1 MTKKIKIGNLYIGGG
16 EPIAIQSMTN
26 TKTADVQ
33 ATVKQIKALEKAGAD
48 IVRLAIFDE
57 KDARAIP
64 EIKQK
69 VSVPLVAD
77 IHFDYRL
84 ALMAI
89 ENGIDKLRLNPG
101 NIKNID
107 HIKAVVYSCQEK
119 QIPIRIGINGG
130 SLDSKY
136 DSVTAEN
143 LVASAKEHVDI
154 LENLGFYDIC
164 ISIKTTNIETTI
176 EANRL
181 ASQTFSYPL
190 HIGLTEAGT
199 LLSGAIRSSY
209 ALGTLVK
216 EGIGDTIRISLT
228 GNPVP
233 EIEVAK
239 GILKM
244 FGKIDE
250 PTLISCPTCGRTSYN
265 MMHIVSEIEPF
276 LATIKVPL
284 KVAIMG
290 CVVNGPGEAKDADI
304 GIAGGRNAA
313 VLFKKGQIV
322 RKLAEEEIIPVLK
335 QEILELAM
343 EKTNK

>member
-16 EPIAIQSMTN
+16 RTNRHSKHDQYQNRRCTSYRQANQS
-26 TKTADVQ
+26 
-33 ATVKQIKALEKAGAD
+33 LEKAGAD
-48 IVRLAIFDE
+48 IVRLAIVDE

-64 EIKQK
+64 AIKQK

-181 ASQTFSYPL
+181 APKP
-190 HIGLTEAGT
+190 
-199 LLSGAIRSSY
+199 LLSPSYRFNRSRDPFKRSNSFQ
-209 ALGTLVK
+209 LCL
-216 EGIGDTIRISLT
+216 
-228 GNPVP
+228 GNPC
-233 EIEVAK
+233 K
-239 GILKM
+239 
-244 FGKIDE
+244 
-250 PTLISCPTCGRTSYN
+250 R
-265 MMHIVSEIEPF
+265 
-276 LATIKVPL
+276 
-284 KVAIMG
+284 
-290 CVVNGPGEAKDADI
+290 
-304 GIAGGRNAA
+304 RN
-313 VLFKKGQIV
+313 
-322 RKLAEEEIIPVLK
+322 R
-335 QEILELAM
+335 
-343 EKTNK
+343 

>member
-48 IVRLAIFDE
+48 IVRLAIVDE

-304 GIAGGRNAA
+304 GIAGGRNAG